1 MKIGILREEKI
12 PADERVPFTPDQCK
26 WILDNTDVKLVV
38 RSSEVRGF
46 SDKEY
51 SNLGIKV
58 VEDLSDCDV
67 LIGIKE
73 VPKSSLIKNKMYFY
87 FSHTIKKQAYNRS
100 LLQKMVEKNIRMID
114 YEIDSCGDGTY
125 KLKQHFVLDT
135 EKVLR
140 IQEEIFS
147 LKSQRS

>member
-87 FSHTIKKQAYNRS
+87 FSHTIKKQSYNRD
-100 LLQKMVEKNIRMID
+100 LLQKMLDLNIEMVD
-114 YEIDSCGDGTY
+114 YEA
-125 KLKQHFVLDT
+125 LKDN
-135 EKVLR
+135 KNNG
-140 IQEEIFS
+140 
-147 LKSQRS
+147 